1 MASGTASHVISREVS
16 FLFHS
21 GSFFIEKEEN
31 HLFENILLSFIV
43 VHIAV
48 YFACSRKKEKLT
60 QIHMSLFA
68 KSLNRLTKCE
78 NGILTLTTN
87 TEFTE
92 N

>member
-1 MASGTASHVISREVS
+1 MASGTASHVISRKVS

-60 QIHMSLFA
+60 QINMSLFA
-68 KSLNRLTKCE
+68 KSLSRLTKCE